1 MEKEMTNDDLKAQ
14 FEIYLNEN
22 DKFVNKGIKASA
34 TKARKA
40 LAEIIKLSK
49 ERRVQIL
56 EEKEAMSKN

>member
-1 MEKEMTNDDLKAQ
+1 MTNDDLKAQ
-14 FEIYLNEN
+14 FEIYFNEN

-40 LAEIIKLSK
+40 LAVIIKLSK

>member
-1 MEKEMTNDDLKAQ
+1 MTNDDLKAQ

-40 LAEIIKLSK
+40 LGEIIKLSK

-56 EEKEAMSKN
+56 EEKEAMTKD

>member
-1 MEKEMTNDDLKAQ
+1 MTNDDLKAQ

-56 EEKEAMSKN
+56 EEKEAMTKD

>member
-1 MEKEMTNDDLKAQ
+1 MTNDDLKAQ
-14 FEIYLNEN
+14 FEIYFNEN
-22 DKFVNKGIKASA
+22 DKFVNNGIKASA

>member
-1 MEKEMTNDDLKAQ
+1 MTNDDLKAQ
-14 FEIYLNEN
+14 FEIYFNEN

>member
-1 MEKEMTNDDLKAQ
+1 MTNDDLKAQ

-56 EEKEAMSKN
+56 EEKEAMNKD

>member
-1 MEKEMTNDDLKAQ
+1 MTNDDLKAQ